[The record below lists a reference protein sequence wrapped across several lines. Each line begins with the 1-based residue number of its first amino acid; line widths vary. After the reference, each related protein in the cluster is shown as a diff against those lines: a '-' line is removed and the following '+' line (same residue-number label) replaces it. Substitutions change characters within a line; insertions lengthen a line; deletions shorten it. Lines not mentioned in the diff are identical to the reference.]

1 MTIDR
6 RKQYQEW
13 ATTTDVF
20 MASGTPLVG
29 LAMQDLEMAAQQAA
43 AAKQDG
49 RTPPFCAPRALS
61 GALLLF
67 ASTESWLN
75 HHLAILHFQ
84 RRKSVS
90 QEVFEKRRKLIH
102 QGKLWEK
109 AQALPEVAGGHR
121 LPFEAVAD
129 LKLATISV
137 RHEITHDLPASNKR
151 SDEDRLAALLSRGL
165 TIEAPPDKDV
175 TFTIHERLAS
185 FDLLYWCWKTV
196 DEVIEHIF
204 AADAN
209 GEILDADRINFQAYR
224 RYPSPEQLANST

>member
-1 MTIDR
+1 LR
-6 RKQYQEW
+6 WLRNKLRKQS
-13 ATTTDVF
+13 V
-20 MASGTPLVG
+20 LVG
-29 LAMQDLEMAAQQAA
+29 AD
-43 AAKQDG
+43 
-49 RTPPFCAPRALS
+49 PFSAPRALS

-75 HHLAILHFQ
+75 RQLALLHFQ
-84 RRKSVS
+84 RRKSVPPD
-90 QEVFEKRRKLIH
+90 VFEKRRKLIH

-109 AQALPEVAGGHR
+109 AQAVPEFAGGHR

-151 SDEDRLAALLSRGL
+151 SDEDRLAALASRGL
-165 TIEAPPDKDV
+165 TIETPTDADV

-196 DEVIEHIF
+196 DEVIE
-204 AADAN
+204 
-209 GEILDADRINFQAYR
+209 EIWFSRH
-224 RYPSPEQLANST
+224 